1 MKILGTLTVDT
12 PNALDK
18 VTDLN
23 ADLLDGK
30 SSELFLSRSS
40 TAGVYIADTAIVID
54 NSITPTAGGG
64 RLKIYD
70 RDSIDTAA
78 KGISIGKLYSDSA
91 ADITTID
98 ADLNISLATDKDFK
112 L

>member
-30 SSELFLSRSS
+30 SSELFLSKG
-40 TAGVYIADTAIVID
+40 TAALTVDGRFAQRDADS
-54 NSITPTAGGG
+54 SITSSN
-64 RLKIYD
+64 L
-70 RDSIDTAA
+70 
-78 KGISIGKLYSDSA
+78 
-91 ADITTID
+91 DIQ
-98 ADLNISLATDKDFK
+98 LAYEKDFVIFEIIK
-112 L
+112 IRVNWIL

>member
-30 SSELFLSRSS
+30 SSDLFLSRSS
-40 TAGVYIADTAIVID
+40 TDEVYIANTAIVID
-54 NSITPTAGGG
+54 NSITPTDGGG

-70 RDSIDTAA
+70 GVSTAA
-78 KGISIGKLYSDSA
+78 ENYLLLQM
-91 ADITTID
+91 T
-98 ADLNISLATDKDFK
+98 
-112 L
+112 